1 MIQPHLHLV
10 DTEGKPVNPAT
21 GAAVTQA
28 YRWVVREFPLIDTAL
43 IANWAELVACSMRA
57 RNATV
62 RDAKQY
68 AFAALRG
75 KVLDWLRTSTGKLEH
90 VGIGSD
96 LERLSNV
103 QGSPQEQMDRR
114 VLFEQLKAILNDR
127 DQVILVLLLDGTS
140 DGEIGLALGITPAA
154 ARKAI
159 QRMKERI
166 LAQLGSGRSKDETG
180 HASQDLCETK
190 GYGR

>member
-10 DTEGKPVNPAT
+10 DTEGKPVKPST
-21 GAAVTQA
+21 EAAVSQA
-28 YRWVVREFPLIDTAL
+28 YRWVVREFPLVDTAL
-43 IANWAELVACSMRA
+43 IANWAELVANTMEA
-57 RNATV
+57 KAATV

-75 KVLDWLRTSTGKLEH
+75 KVLDWLRTATARVEH
-90 VGIGSD
+90 VGVGRD
-96 LERLSNV
+96 LERMGGSH
-103 QGSPQEQMDRR
+103 GSPQDQLDRKL
-114 VLFEQLKAILNDR
+114 LFEQLKATLNER

-140 DGEIGLALGITPAA
+140 DGEIGKALGITPAA

-166 LAQLGSGRSKDETG
+166 SAQLVSERSKGETG
-180 HASQDLCETK
+180 HASRNLYATK
-190 GYGR
+190 GNDR